1 MIKLLKKI
9 KCKLFVCCK
18 SQCSLNDTN
27 NDGIPDEVVIKSTI
41 K

>member
-1 MIKLLKKI
+1 MMKLLKRI

-27 NDGIPDEVVIKSTI
+27 GNGIVDEVQIKSTI